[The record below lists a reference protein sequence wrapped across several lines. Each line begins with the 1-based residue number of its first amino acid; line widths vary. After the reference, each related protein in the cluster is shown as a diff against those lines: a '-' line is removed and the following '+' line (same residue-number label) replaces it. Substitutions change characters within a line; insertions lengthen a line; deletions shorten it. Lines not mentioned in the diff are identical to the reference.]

1 MFQSVQVGKVVG
13 SIMEDVLTLIATG
26 YDMIEGAGKF
36 DSGLSGHDC
45 ILG

>member
-1 MFQSVQVGKVVG
+1 
-13 SIMEDVLTLIATG
+13 LIATG